1 MTFTES
7 LPTLNACLNGTA
19 TILLTAGFIFIKTGH
34 EKSHRACMVS
44 AFAVSVIFLFFYVLH
59 KWLVQGVHTPFGGEG
74 AWRSIYSTMLVTHI
88 VLAILIVPLVLTT
101 LSLAIRGKR
110 DIHKSWARWTFPIWY
125 YVSVT
130 GVLIYLFLY
139 VWWLCISMVRRV
151 TAFVGLFH
159 RHHAP
164 HSGK

>member
-19 TILLTAGFIFIKTGH
+19 TILLTAGFIFIKTGR

-44 AFAVSVIFLFFYVLH
+44 AFAVSIIFLFFYVLH

-74 AWRSIYSTMLVTHI
+74 TWRSIYYTMLVSHI

-101 LSLAIRGKR
+101 LSLAIRDKR
-110 DIHKSWARWTFPIWY
+110 DRHKSWARWTFPIWY

-139 VWWLCISMVRRV
+139 VWW
-151 TAFVGLFH
+151 
-159 RHHAP
+159 
-164 HSGK
+164 

>member
-19 TILLTAGFIFIKTGH
+19 TILLTAGFIFIKTGR
-34 EKSHRACMVS
+34 EKSHRACMLS

-59 KWLVQGVHTPFGGEG
+59 KWLVQGVHTPFSGEG
-74 AWRSIYSTMLVTHI
+74 AWRSIYYTMLVTHI

-101 LSLAIRGKR
+101 LTLAMRGKR
-110 DIHKSWARWTFPIWY
+110 DRHKSWARWTFPIWY

-139 VWWLCISMVRRV
+139 TWW
-151 TAFVGLFH
+151 
-159 RHHAP
+159 
-164 HSGK
+164 

>member
-19 TILLTAGFIFIKTGH
+19 TVLLTAGYIFIKTDR

-44 AFAVSVIFLFFYVLH
+44 AFVVSVIFLFFYVLH

-74 AWRSIYSTMLVTHI
+74 AWRSIYYTMLVTHI
-88 VLAILIVPLVLTT
+88 ILAILIVPLVLTT

-110 DIHKSWARWTFPIWY
+110 DRHKSWARWTFPIWY

-130 GVLIYLFLY
+130 GVLIYFFLY
-139 VWWLCISMVRRV
+139 VWW
-151 TAFVGLFH
+151 
-159 RHHAP
+159 
-164 HSGK
+164 